1 MSLRC
6 YKQTVFDKR
15 YSMRRKPVY
24 CLIVSDDRR
33 TGSAVARIAVSDCG
47 AVVSDGSRFCSETVS
62 AAAVRAADYART
74 RPERRWG
81 DKKRVDDEDAAR
93 ERLLDAAEECFSQF
107 GSSKTSIEDVARQAK
122 VSRSTV
128 YRYFEGRNELL
139 AAAYMRENTAV
150 FVRVKMLMAEQGTFA
165 ERVVRVTVRAINA
178 LRSGRFL
185 PMLFNSDGAL
195 MSSQA
200 IIASKM
206 FYEAATPPCNRSSKR
221 PSLVASSPRT
231 SISRTSSSGTCG

>member
-1 MSLRC
+1 MTARMSH
-6 YKQTVFDKR
+6 
-15 YSMRRKPVY
+15 
-24 CLIVSDDRR
+24 
-33 TGSAVARIAVSDCG
+33 
-47 AVVSDGSRFCSETVS
+47 
-62 AAAVRAADYART
+62 
-74 RPERRWG
+74 ERRWG
-81 DKKRVDDEDAAR
+81 GKKRVDDEVAAR

-139 AAAYMRENTAV
+139 AAAYMRENAAI
-150 FVRVKMLMAEQGTFA
+150 FDRVKTLMAERGTFA

-178 LRSGRFL
+178 LRSGRFF
-185 PMLFNSDGAL
+185 PTLFSSDGAL

-206 FYEAATPPCNRSSKR
+206 FYEAGHATMQPFFEEAQSRGELPADLGLEDFIEWHLRLIFSFAMFDSPAPRDQVSLTRLLETFIAPPLDAR
-221 PSLVASSPRT
+221 PDH
-231 SISRTSSSGTCG
+231 

>member
-1 MSLRC
+1 
-6 YKQTVFDKR
+6 
-15 YSMRRKPVY
+15 
-24 CLIVSDDRR
+24 LIGRS
-33 TGSAVARIAVSDCG
+33 GS
-47 AVVSDGSRFCSETVS
+47 
-62 AAAVRAADYART
+62 
-74 RPERRWG
+74 ERRWG

-93 ERLLDAAEECFSQF
+93 ERLVDAAEECFSRF
-107 GSSKTSIEDVARQAK
+107 GASRTSIEDVARQAK

-150 FVRVKMLMAEQGTFA
+150 FERVKILMTEKGTFA

-178 LRSGRFL
+178 LRSGRFF

-206 FYEAATPPCNRSSKR
+206 FYEAGHATMQPFFEEAQSRREIPADLEIEDFIEWHLRLIFSFAMFDSPTPRDQASLTRLLKTFIAPPLSARR
-221 PSLVASSPRT
+221 DH
-231 SISRTSSSGTCG
+231 

>member
-1 MSLRC
+1 MIPR
-6 YKQTVFDKR
+6 TV
-15 YSMRRKPVY
+15 
-24 CLIVSDDRR
+24 
-33 TGSAVARIAVSDCG
+33 
-47 AVVSDGSRFCSETVS
+47 
-62 AAAVRAADYART
+62 
-74 RPERRWG
+74 PERRWG

-107 GSSKTSIEDVARQAK
+107 GASKTSIEDVARQAK

-139 AAAYMRENTAV
+139 AAAYMRENAAV
-150 FVRVKMLMAEQGTFA
+150 FDRVKMLMAEQGTFA

-178 LRSGRFL
+178 LRSGRYF

-206 FYEAATPPCNRSSKR
+206 FYEAGHATMQPFFEEAQSRGEVSGGSRPRGLHRVAPAVDLLVRDVRQPDPTRSGKPH
-221 PSLVASSPRT
+221 PSARDVYRAALVARLT
-231 SISRTSSSGTCG
+231 LWRRRRG

>member
-1 MSLRC
+1 M
-6 YKQTVFDKR
+6 
-15 YSMRRKPVY
+15 P
-24 CLIVSDDRR
+24 R
-33 TGSAVARIAVSDCG
+33 TG
-47 AVVSDGSRFCSETVS
+47 
-62 AAAVRAADYART
+62 
-74 RPERRWG
+74 PQRRWG

-93 ERLLDAAEECFSQF
+93 ERLLDAAEECFARF
-107 GSSKTSIEDVARQAK
+107 GPSRTSIEDVARQAK

-139 AAAYMRENTAV
+139 AAAYMRQNAAV
-150 FVRVKMLMAEQGTFA
+150 FDRVKILMAEPGTFA

-178 LRSGRFL
+178 LRSGRFF

-206 FYEAATPPCNRSSKR
+206 FYEAGRATMQPFFEEAQSRGELPPDLDLEDFIEWHLRLIFSFAMFDSPTPRDQSSLSRLLETFIAPPLTAR
-221 PSLVASSPRT
+221 PDD
-231 SISRTSSSGTCG
+231 